1 VHGHT
6 GTKLPGRSSRPAV
19 RASLNTKTAAQ
30 LEAIEPRMIDIIMKS
45 FRVEFYAPWLIYI
58 AIEIALEF

>member
-19 RASLNTKTAAQ
+19 RATLNTKTAAQ
-30 LEAIEPRMIDIIMKS
+30 LEAIEPRMIDIIMRF
-45 FRVEFYAPWLIYI
+45 FRVELYTP
-58 AIEIALEF
+58 